1 MRTVDKLFKEVPDKT
16 LYHYTGIGALLG
28 IVENRTL
35 WASHIYYLNDAAE
48 IVHAR
53 DVLTKIIEKEK
64 NTASETEQEFLDQFK
79 DWLKTFDKNAYHLFV
94 FSLSEEPNL
103 LSQWRSCTPHGKGVS
118 IGFSSDLLLRIIQ
131 AQDLRIAR
139 CLYER
144 LEQEK
149 LMLSLLR
156 KMLISFNQLVPPQ
169 NISKSHPSQ
178 KYYDLMEKF
187 RGDILQLFSVIK
199 HPSFKE
205 EREWRII
212 SKYYAK
218 YTIPQIK
225 FREGASMLVPY
236 FEIDIDPNRV
246 EKLLFYRVYL
256 GPSQHNELSHSALSN
271 FLSNKA
277 VCNQT
282 ISSGIPYREW

>member
-1 MRTVDKLFKEVPDKT
+1 MRTVEDLFKEAPDKT

-28 IVENRTL
+28 IVENRKL

-53 DVLTKIIEKEK
+53 DVLVKLIEKEK
-64 NTASETEQEFLDQFK
+64 TSTTEKDFLDLFQE
-79 DWLKTFDKNAYHLFV
+79 WLKTFSKNAYHLFV

-103 LSQWRSCTPHGKGVS
+103 LSQWRSYTPHGKGVS
-118 IGFSSDLLLRIIQ
+118 IGFSSDLLLRVVK
-131 AQDLRIAR
+131 AQELRIAR
-139 CLYER
+139 CLYDR
-144 LEQEK
+144 HEQEE
-149 LMLSLLR
+149 LMLGLLQ
-156 KMLISFNQLVPPQ
+156 KMLISFRQLGLTQ
-169 NISKSHPSQ
+169 NTSKSKFFQ
-178 KYYDLMEKF
+178 KYHGFLERF

-212 SKYYAK
+212 YKYYLK

-236 FEIDIDPNRV
+236 FEIDIDPNKD
-246 EKLLFYRVYL
+246 EKLLFDRVYL

-282 ISSGIPYREW
+282 KSSGITYREW